1 MVRTLQ
7 TANITML
14 EAVRPETR
22 TAVRSHSGRFA
33 WGIVDVILG
42 IVMLPFGIWIW
53 IIERMVWAVS
63 ALQRD

>member
-1 MVRTLQ
+1 
-7 TANITML
+7 ML

-22 TAVRSHSGRFA
+22 TAVHSHSRRFA